1 MSGENGLLAGFAKID
16 ITPDYQVGLG
26 GYSNAETRRSV
37 MVEERIYATCIALT
51 GGEDTIL
58 LYTIDNCACDQ
69 GMAEG
74 IREAVTAA
82 TGIPDEKIFCA
93 ATHSHNCP
101 AWYGH
106 PEAEQ
111 YRADVRSA
119 CVKAA
124 REALD
129 DRAKTQMLA
138 AKQEF
143 PGMNFVRH
151 VLLADGRVTSP
162 GVVVKKDNPPVS
174 YVTKPDSQMVLIKFE
189 REGNKKPIL
198 LVNWQGHPD
207 SSTVIGFH
215 SICSSYPGMLRNALS
230 ALSGCLVAYF
240 TGADGNMA
248 PESRIPADMHNLN
261 WREYGYKMAGLAYE
275 AMKQLE
281 PVEGA
286 QIATKRF
293 MFEAE
298 IDHTWD
304 HMLEQANEVFDLW
317 KATDKKTGDALG
329 RQYNFSSVY
338 QARAIRTRASMGK
351 SRTLEMNVFRVGDIG
366 FTTGTYE
373 MFSDAGIF
381 IKENSPFAY
390 TFLLTGNSSYIPS
403 ASAHQYRCYEA
414 DTGLYAPGTAEKLA
428 DKYVEMLNEI
438 K

>member
-1 MSGENGLLAGFAKID
+1 MSSENGLMVGYAKID
-16 ITPDYQVGLG
+16 ITPDYQVGLA
-26 GYSNAETRRSV
+26 GYSNAESRRSE

-58 LYTIDNCACDQ
+58 LYTIDNCNCDHE
-69 GMAEG
+69 MAEE
-74 IREAVTAA
+74 IREEVTAA
-82 TGIPDEKIFCA
+82 TGIPGEKIFCA

-101 AWYGH
+101 GWCSY

-111 YRADVRSA
+111 YKADVRAA
-119 CVKAA
+119 CAKAA

-129 DRAKTQMLA
+129 DRAKAQMLA
-138 AKQEF
+138 AKPEF

-151 VLLADGRVTSP
+151 AMLADGRVASP
-162 GVVVKKDNPPVS
+162 GVPDKKENPAVS
-174 YVTKPDSQMVLIKFE
+174 YLGKPDNQMVLIKFE

-207 SSTVIGFH
+207 GSKVIGFH
-215 SICSSYPGMLRNALS
+215 SICSSYPGMLREALS

-240 TGADGNMA
+240 TGADGNMS
-248 PESRIPADMHNLN
+248 PESRIPADKHNLN

-298 IDHTWD
+298 INHTWD

-329 RQYNFSSVY
+329 KQYDFSSVY

-351 SRTLEMNVFRVGDIG
+351 TILLEINAFRVGDIG

-390 TFLLTGNSSYIPS
+390 TFLLTGNSTYIPS